1 MALTDFFAGEQAIR
15 ARLMPLERANV
26 ARIAPT
32 PDLEPFSAF
41 LVQIFLSEFPHQTPE
56 RDTYH
61 RAWAQRVTLGFTVN
75 VLYKDLRAHD
85 NAWGVIGQVRERLLG
100 FRPYGAQ
107 PLVDG
112 YDGLYQS
119 DGRFVAGRGDSA
131 QWIYSMRFNCIVA
144 EQLPES
150 FDS

>member
-1 MALTDFFAGEQAIR
+1 MALTNFFAGETAIR
-15 ARLMPLERANV
+15 ARLATLERAGV

-32 PDLEPFSAF
+32 PDLEPFTAY
-41 LVQIFLSEFPHQTPE
+41 LVQVFLSEFPHE
-56 RDTYH
+56 RPDRSTYH
-61 RAWAQRVTLGFTVN
+61 RAWTQRVTLGFTVN

-85 NAWGVIGQVRERLLG
+85 NTWGVIAQVREALLG

-107 PLVDG
+107 PMADG

-131 QWIYSMRFNCIVA
+131 QWVYLMKFNATVA
-144 EQLPES
+144 EALPEA